1 MSQVSMD
8 MDELQE
14 AELRSQIEQEPGYKR
29 LLATKWAKPHK
40 LEEYVEMRKADILGE
55 SYKPP
60 AKL

>member
-1 MSQVSMD
+1 MD

-29 LLATKWAKPHK
+29 LSKWAKPHK

-55 SYKPP
+55 TYKPT
-60 AKL
+60 AKR

>member
-29 LLATKWAKPHK
+29 LSKWAKPHK

-60 AKL
+60 AKR